1 MKEERKKAGLKCNIK
16 NNNINN
22 NTKIMASGPI
32 TSWQIE
38 GGKVERVAKFIF
50 LVSKINADG
59 DYSHEIKRLM
69 FLGRKAVKKK
79 NLESILKKKKDIT
92 L

>member
-1 MKEERKKAGLKCNIK
+1 MKEERKKPGLKCNIK
-16 NNNINN
+16 KNNN

-59 DYSHEIKRLM
+59 DYRHEIKRLM
-69 FLGRKAVKKK
+69 FLGRKAVK
-79 NLESILKKKKDIT
+79 NLESIFKNNNNKDIA